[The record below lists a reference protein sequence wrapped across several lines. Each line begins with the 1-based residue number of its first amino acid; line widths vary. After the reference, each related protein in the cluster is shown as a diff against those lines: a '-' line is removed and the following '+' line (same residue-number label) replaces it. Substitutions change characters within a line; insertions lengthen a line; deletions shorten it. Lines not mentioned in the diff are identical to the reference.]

1 LEVVTEAGYERI
13 GGTQGNAR
21 ERNDH
26 QEGFAY
32 RRSTERAE
40 TVFESFA
47 CGQQGL
53 QGPQQRSVLQRLPRS
68 LIGAVTL
75 SQDVKYVTKFDSERT
90 PTETIVFRESLTNK
104 IIEIANVVVDNK

>member
-1 LEVVTEAGYERI
+1 MQKAVGVPREDPRIQDGIAKVIWKCVTEAGYERI

-32 RRSTERAE
+32 RRSAKRAE

-68 LIGAVTL
+68 LIG
-75 SQDVKYVTKFDSERT
+75 RRH
-90 PTETIVFRESLTNK
+90 P
-104 IIEIANVVVDNK
+104 IARRQIRD